1 MTGTGQAG
9 RPGPA
14 SSAGPARPGARL
26 ADVALDATVAGGFSR
41 IGLAVRSR
49 LLPEFAG
56 PAAPVPPG
64 RLALVTG
71 ATSGLGRSAAAALA
85 GQGMSVHFLARDGAK
100 AGRVQRLLR
109 AGAAPQAA
117 VSYGLADV
125 EDLASVR
132 AFAAEF
138 LARHDRLDVL
148 IHNAGAMHQDYADS
162 PSGTE
167 RTVTG
172 HVLAPFLL
180 TRLLLPALATAA
192 PSRVITVS
200 SGGMYAQRLDTG
212 TLVLSPAEFNGLTA
226 YARAKRAQVVLSREW
241 ARRTAGRGVAF
252 HAMHPGWADT
262 PGVQSSL
269 PRFRAVLGPLLRTP
283 EQGADTIVWLATA
296 PASQLGS
303 GQFWHDRRPRP
314 EYWLPWTREPAGA
327 AAALWDW
334 AGLHTAG

>member
-1 MTGTGQAG
+1 MTGT
-9 RPGPA
+9 
-14 SSAGPARPGARL
+14 GARL

-49 LLPEFAG
+49 LLPEFTG

-71 ATSGLGRSAAAALA
+71 GTSGLGLSAAAALA
-85 GQGMSVHFLARDGAK
+85 GQGMNVHILARNGAR
-100 AGRVQRLLR
+100 AGQVQRLLR
-109 AGAAPQAA
+109 ARAAPQAA
-117 VSYGLADV
+117 VSFGLADV
-125 EDLASVR
+125 EDLDSVR

-138 LARHDRLDVL
+138 LGRHDRLDVL
-148 IHNAGAMHQDYADS
+148 IHNAGAMHQDYSAS

-180 TRLLLPALATAA
+180 TRMLLPALTAA
-192 PSRVITVS
+192 APARVITVS
-200 SGGMYAQRLDTG
+200 SGGMYAQRLDLD
-212 TLVLSPAEFNGLTA
+212 TLVLPPGDFNGVTA

-241 ARRTAGRGVAF
+241 ARRTAGSGVAF

-262 PGVQSSL
+262 PGLQASL
-269 PRFRAVLGPLLRTP
+269 PRFHALLGPLLRTP

-296 PASQLGS
+296 QASQLGS

-314 EYWLPWTREPAGA
+314 EYWLPWTREPAGT

-334 AGLHTAG
+334 AGQHTTG